1 MKGVIAKTA
10 LPIGQVLGAVAERL
24 GYKLT
29 VIEEETVPLSDGRLT
44 GQNTLLGAALVILL
58 LLAGIAVSIYRVRCK
73 SYRERIVQLS
83 GGSGLAYKGWNLR
96 KLKET
101 TRELEWNLVGEE
113 Y

>member
-10 LPIGQVLGAVAERL
+10 LPIGQVLGAAAERI

-29 VIEEETVPLSDGRLT
+29 VIEEEAVPLSDGNLT
-44 GQNTLLGAALVILL
+44 GQNTFLGIALVILL
-58 LLAGIAVSIYRVRCK
+58 LLAGIAVNVYWVRCK
-73 SYRERIVQLS
+73 GYRERIVQLS
-83 GGSGLAYKGWNLR
+83 GKDGPAYKGWNLR